1 MLLVVNV
8 CDSPLSESD
17 YVTLGEMMMG
27 IRREIVFLRECEDGM
42 EDEAYE
48 KKLAEWR
55 QVLWVCWRVL
65 SSSLSLAP
73 QKVYHVRIHRDSP
86 LRDLTNNRS
95 DMRRLARYLTNTSIG
110 VVMSGGGARGY
121 AHVGVLRAMD
131 ELNIPVDYVGGTSMG
146 ALVGGVACCNRG
158 DYVLTRKTVKE
169 CAALLGSL
177 PQQLLDVTLP
187 VLSYVGARR
196 RREG

>member
-65 SSSLSLAP
+65 SGSLSLAP

-86 LRDLTNNRS
+86 LRD
-95 DMRRLARYLTNTSIG
+95 LTNTSIG

-187 VLSYVGARR
+187 VLSYVGALR